1 MERSSIR
8 DQITSGVNNAAS
20 ESRPKIIFADDH
32 HLVLDALQFVASPHY
47 DVKSVDNL
55 AAFEKAVDE
64 FEPELAV
71 LDVRMPDGD
80 GFEVAR
86 NVLDRHPGLRLM
98 FLSMHTEP
106 KFVKRAIE
114 TGAQGYLS
122 KRAPIEELLLAIRTV
137 LNGGKY
143 IGSRIQG
150 MEEGQLSP
158 EGALTERQIEVLRLI
173 SQGCSAKEIATK
185 LDISVRTAEFHRAAI
200 MDRLKLHSTA
210 MMTRYAVER
219 GLA

>member
-1 MERSSIR
+1 M
-8 DQITSGVNNAAS
+8 TNSGIFPVTDP
-20 ESRPKIIFADDH
+20 RPRLLFADDH
-32 HLVLDALQFVASPHY
+32 HLVLDALQFVASPQY
-47 DVKSVDNL
+47 DVRSVDNL
-55 AAFEKAVDE
+55 AGFEATVDE
-64 FEPELAV
+64 FLPHLAV

-80 GFEVAR
+80 GFDVGKR
-86 NVLDRHPGLRLM
+86 VLAKHPELRLM
-98 FLSMHTEP
+98 YLSMHTEP

-122 KRAPIEELLLAIRTV
+122 KRAPMEELMLAIRTV

-143 IGSRIQG
+143 IGSRIQSA
-150 MEEGQLSP
+150 EEDQLSP
-158 EGALTERQIEVLRLI
+158 EGTLTERQIEVLRLI
-173 SQGCSAKEIATK
+173 SQGCSAKEIANK